1 MTENLAAELAPRLR
15 AAATAP
21 WEVYAQRA
29 TRHEIHFNG
38 DQIELVRGPLA
49 THGYGLRLFR
59 PAEKSIRVGFAASN
73 QFDAGAIDRTVQ
85 RAEAAA
91 QYASFPASKVELPG
105 SAPSLPSLSIVD
117 ERFQADP
124 AGTLDAFVAGLLA
137 AFETTPRGV
146 PSFGSIRATLAESSI
161 ANSEGLSAQFASTE
175 AELEVAVKASGGP
188 EGAPP
193 GEFWVNR
200 SARRV
205 AEADLGVDVPTW
217 VKLAEDMRR
226 ARAPSTGPQ
235 TVVFPADVLADIVPP
250 VLGFRLSGP
259 AELRQMGTTVG
270 TAIAPPAVTVWD
282 DGRLPWGTGTQPI
295 DDEGTPEVRR
305 ALVENGVVSAHLYD
319 SLHGAALGHPA
330 TGSALRG
337 GGLGAAWYRF
347 ASGLSVSPT
356 NLVIPPG
363 PGGDVSELAEQVGEG
378 IWLTQ
383 LGFPFPDPVAG
394 TFGGEIRA
402 AYRIHGGKIGEPLR
416 GGTVGG
422 PVLGPTL
429 EGTLLGGVRAIG
441 SRATLVGSFHAPP
454 LLVDGVGV
462 AGGP

>member
-1 MTENLAAELAPRLR
+1 MTETLADELVPRLR
-15 AAATAP
+15 TAATAP

-49 THGYGLRLFR
+49 TRGYGLRLFR
-59 PAEKSIRVGFAASN
+59 PAEKAIRVGFAASN
-73 QFDAGAIDRTVQ
+73 QFDPGATERTVQ

-91 QYASFPASKVELPG
+91 QYASFPASRVDLPA
-105 SAPSLPSLSIVD
+105 SAPSPPSLSIID
-117 ERFQADP
+117 EKFRADP
-124 AGTLDAFVAGLLA
+124 AGTLEAFVARLLA
-137 AFETTPRGV
+137 AFEPTPRVV
-146 PSFGSIRATLAESSI
+146 PSFGSIRATFSESSI
-161 ANSEGLSAQFASTE
+161 ANSEGLSAQFESTE
-175 AELEVAVKASGGP
+175 VELEVAVKASGGA

-205 AEADLGVDVPTW
+205 AESDLGVDVPTW
-217 VKLAEDMRR
+217 GTLAEDMRR

-259 AELRQMGTTVG
+259 AELRQMGTPVG
-270 TAIAPPAVTVWD
+270 TSIAPAELSVWD
-282 DGRLPWGTGTQPI
+282 DGLLPWGTGTQPV
-295 DDEGTPEVRR
+295 DDEGTGGARR

-319 SLHGAALGHPA
+319 CLHGAALGHPA

-337 GGLGAAWYRF
+337 GGLGSPWYRF

-363 PGGDVSELAEQVGEG
+363 PGGDAKELAEQVGEG
-378 IWLTQ
+378 LWLTQ

-402 AYRIHGGKIGEPLR
+402 AYRIHGGKIGEPIR

-422 PVLGPTL
+422 PVLGPTP
-429 EGTLLGGVRAIG
+429 EGTLVGGVRAIG
-441 SRATLVGSFHAPP
+441 SRSLLVGSFHAPP
-454 LLVDGVGV
+454 LLVERVGV